1 MSTITK
7 LTQSI
12 FTLTIVAALV
22 ACSPETEKPKVKEPA
37 SDVNVV
43 VVLVNEKPIYKSEVL
58 RRTHAA
64 YGSDV
69 EKETTD
75 PNRWQ
80 MLLDVATESE
90 VMDELLLQT
99 AVAEG
104 MTVSD
109 AKAQSLL
116 DHTKEAAGNAAFS
129 EMLKE
134 RGASEETF
142 RTFLVE
148 QSLINQYKEK
158 LFDDLTVDDGTLQNY
173 YKGHIETFAEPDQV
187 RLEVFTF
194 GVRETAEQIYA
205 RWTGGESF
213 DAIAK
218 AYQEEAD
225 SVGRKTR
232 WMPVNAV
239 PEELQSKITEAKAG
253 TILKPAQV
261 ANTFYVVKI
270 IEKREARV
278 RDFEEVKVEISKEI
292 LRLRK
297 DKALDEWYK
306 SASREAKI
314 EYVH

>member
-22 ACSPETEKPKVKEPA
+22 ACSPETEKPQVKKPA

-43 VVLVNEKPIYKSEVL
+43 VALVNEKPIYKSEVL
-58 RRTHAA
+58 RRMRAA

-109 AKAQSLL
+109 AEAKSLL
-116 DHTKEAAGNAAFS
+116 DHTKETAGNAAFS
-129 EMLKE
+129 DMLKE

-213 DAIAK
+213 DAIEK
-218 AYQEEAD
+218 AYQEEAE
-225 SVGRKTR
+225 SVGRRTR
-232 WMPVNAV
+232 LMPTSAV
-239 PEELQSKITEAKAG
+239 PKELQSKVTEADTG
-253 TILKPAQV
+253 VILKPVQV
-261 ANTFYVVKI
+261 LNSFYVVRVV
-270 IEKREARV
+270 EKRDARI

-297 DKALDEWYK
+297 DKVLDEWYQ